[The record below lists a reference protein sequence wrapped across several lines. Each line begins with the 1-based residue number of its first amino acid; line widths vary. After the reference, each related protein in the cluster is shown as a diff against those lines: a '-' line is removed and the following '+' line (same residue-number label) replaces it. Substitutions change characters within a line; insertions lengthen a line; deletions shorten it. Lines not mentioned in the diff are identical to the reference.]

1 MSRSHLILALVLGTV
16 GLMCGRMY
24 WRWVAVRRRKRGRD
38 QASVL
43 VVGELDAA
51 REMAETFAKEP
62 EAGYRV
68 DGICTPLGPVAGGE
82 AISVGGRDIPVV
94 GIDEAIV
101 DAVQRTGV
109 STVAISCHLQQL
121 EIRKLI
127 WDLDPLGVDLVVA
140 PGSSTS
146 PTTG

>member
-1 MSRSHLILALVLGTV
+1 M
-16 GLMCGRMY
+16 
-24 WRWVAVRRRKRGRD
+24 
-38 QASVL
+38 L

-51 REMAETFAKEP
+51 RADGGDLRQG
-62 EAGYRV
+62 AGGRLPRRRHLH
-68 DGICTPLGPVAGGE
+68 PLGPVPGEE

-121 EIRKLI
+121 
-127 WDLDPLGVDLVVA
+127 
-140 PGSSTS
+140 GSAS
-146 PTTG
+146 